1 MDSIKYFFLNITE
14 AEWLFLSF
22 VALALFICISYQKIY
37 LHKNSKDTKRLDL
50 ILQCGSIFF
59 AIMFASMGM
68 LFTEKASKDYKQELQ
83 THYSKT
89 MLDYIQSNMQ
99 ESGTF
104 GFKLC
109 DATHYQGKE
118 CTNYLNFLEASIV
131 GSPHTSHN
139 VEIIHKGHYYLAIL
153 LFGFVGLGAILFIS
167 LLRFYPTPKESK
179 M

>member
-37 LHKNSKDTKRLDL
+37 LHKNSKETKRLDF

-89 MLDYIQSNMQ
+89 MLDYIQSNIQ

-131 GSPHTSHN
+131 GNPHTLHN
-139 VEIIHKGHYYLAIL
+139 EEIIHKGHYYLAIL
-153 LFGFVGLGAILFIS
+153 LFGFVGLGAILFMS